1 MHDDLQL
8 GAREKVVQQMT
19 RDGLVETN
27 LARKKKQRISS
38 RSADDGF
45 ELKGDRTSQAAP
57 EKASS
62 ATSRQKKRYVQKLRN
77 AELESVR
84 EETPHAEQVSSGHNY
99 EESPQS
105 TDETLLPE
113 SSEAED
119 FEELADNGIE
129 RTGDSSASQVVRPRL
144 SEKSKR
150 TESQTSHLSRE
161 DTPVDLEAQTRKQK
175 KNRVYQEE
183 SKKKTSRLRFDDEV
197 SSSKTG
203 KTVRPK
209 NAESA
214 VKEASVAASVSVENA
229 AHKKVSETEQDNVGV
244 QAAHQTELAAENTTR
259 VVNNRFRETKTRSG
273 NAKPRDKNARLEY
286 EAEKP
291 ASKLYFEPS
300 ATETQEVQKANLPK
314 TQQKRRIK
322 RQYAESFKAATAGT
336 EAAAVSSVPR
346 QSVISRVGTGIKRFA
361 KDNKG
366 LVAVL
371 GMAAVFV
378 LMFIGAF
385 GTFGSMFS
393 QMEGA
398 VIESTYLADDH
409 DIRKAEKAYVE
420 MENELQQQIEQI
432 KRENPDYDE
441 YRFQIDEISHNP
453 YQLISYLTVK
463 YGDFSYSQVKR
474 ELEEIF
480 REQYHLSTASD
491 TYTETVTR
499 TVRVGESLGRVVTS
513 GYCNCPICC
522 GVWSGGPTASG
533 VYPTSNHTIA
543 VDAYNPFVPL
553 GTHIIMNGTEYVV
566 EDTGNFN
573 QYGVQFDVYYDS
585 HAAASAH
592 GHQSWEAFIADSNGS
607 NTVQV
612 TQTTTVKRL
621 SVTVTN
627 SNLDLVLRNRMTE
640 DETKRYMIYNA
651 TYGNRDYLFSIET
664 LPAYGGMSYDIPPE
678 ALSDSRF
685 AAMIHEAEKYLGYP
699 YVWGGSSPETSFDCS
714 GFVSW
719 VVNHCG
725 NGWDYG
731 RLTAEGLRNVC
742 TYVSPSEAK
751 PGDLVFFQ
759 GTYDTAGASHCAIYV
774 GNGMMIHCGN
784 PIQYTSMQ
792 SAYWQQHFY
801 CFGRLP

>member
-19 RDGLVETN
+19 REGLVETN
-27 LARKKKQRISS
+27 LAKKKKHRLSS

-45 ELKGDRTSQAAP
+45 ELKGDHAGHAEPDMTLSP
-57 EKASS
+57 V
-62 ATSRQKKRYVQKLRN
+62 SRQKKRYVQKLRSTELGAERKEAPN
-77 AELESVR
+77 AEQAPLE
-84 EETPHAEQVSSGHNY
+84 QNY
-99 EESPQS
+99 EAPSQPA
-105 TDETLLPE
+105 DEALLPE
-113 SSEAED
+113 SSGEQD
-119 FEELADNGIE
+119 FEEFTENGIE
-129 RTGDSSASQVVRPRL
+129 SPTDSSPPHVVRQRL
-144 SEKSKR
+144 SDKSIR
-150 TESQTSHLSRE
+150 ADSRRSLSSPESDAPASESL
-161 DTPVDLEAQTRKQK
+161 TRKQK

-183 SKKKTSRLRFDDEV
+183 AKKGPSRLRFDDEGKAKKNGT
-197 SSSKTG
+197 SSKLL
-203 KTVRPK
+203 
-209 NAESA
+209 NAEA
-214 VKEASVAASVSVENA
+214 AAKDVTVAASTSLESA
-229 AHKKVSETEQDNVGV
+229 AHKRVSETEQDNVGV
-244 QAAHQTELAAENTTR
+244 QAAHQTELAVENTARAANSKLHSTKAQPS
-259 VVNNRFRETKTRSG
+259 NATPHEKSSKLEHET
-273 NAKPRDKNARLEY
+273 
-286 EAEKP
+286 EKP
-291 ASKLYFEPS
+291 ISKLHFES
-300 ATETQEVQKANLPK
+300 TSSETAAVQKPNLPND
-314 TQQKRRIK
+314 QQKRRIK
-322 RQYAESFKAATAGT
+322 RQYAEGYKAGKASG
-336 EAAAVSSVPR
+336 EVAVASNAPR
-346 QSVISRVGTGIKRFA
+346 QSIVTQLSNGVKRFA

-371 GMAAVFV
+371 GIAAVFV
-378 LMFIGAF
+378 LLFIGAF

-409 DIRKAEKAYVE
+409 DIRKAENAYVA
-420 MENELQQQIEQI
+420 MENELQQQIERI

-463 YGDFSYSQVKR
+463 YGDFSFSQVKR

-480 REQYHLSTASD
+480 REQYHLSTSSD
-491 TYTETVTR
+491 TYTETTTH
-499 TVRVGESLGRVVTS
+499 TVRVGESLGMVVTS

-533 VYPTSNHTIA
+533 VYPTSDHTLA

-553 GTHIIMNGTEYVV
+553 GTHIVMNGTEYVV
-566 EDTGNFN
+566 EDTGNFDRF
-573 QYGVQFDVYYDS
+573 GVQFDVYYDS

-592 GHQSWEAFIADSNGS
+592 GHQSWEAFVADSNGS

-627 SNLDLVLRNRMTE
+627 ANLDLVLRNRMNE
-640 DETKRYMIYNA
+640 DEIKRYMIYNA
-651 TYGNRDYLFSIET
+651 TYGNRDYLFSVET
-664 LPAYGGMSYDIPPE
+664 LPAYGGMSYEIPPE

-699 YVWGGSSPETSFDCS
+699 YVWGGASPETSFDCS
-714 GFVSW
+714 GYVSW
-719 VVNHCG
+719 VVNHCD

-742 TYVSPSEAK
+742 TYVSPAEAK

-792 SAYWQQHFY
+792 SSYWQQHFY